1 MDFKKIEEDIRKY
14 WKKEK
19 VFQRL
24 LERDKKRKKEY
35 VFYEGPPFA
44 NGKPGIHH
52 VLARAFKDAVIR
64 YQTMRGF
71 RVPRKAGWDTHGL
84 PTEMEAEKKLN
95 LSNKKEIEKVGLDKF
110 TKACQESVFLYI
122 NDWRELTERMAYWL
136 DLDDPYI
143 TCSPE
148 YMENVWGILKRIWDK
163 GLLYKSYKVIPY
175 CSRCGTTL
183 SSHEVAQGYKE
194 IEDESVFVKFKIK
207 DQNKHLLVWT
217 TTPWTLTANVVL
229 AVNKDMDYV
238 EVEKGGENFILARE
252 RLKVLDEK
260 NPKIIKELKG
270 KDLVGLKYEPIF
282 KFKEPSYSVVAGGFV
297 GGDEGT
303 GIVHIAP
310 AFGEEDMEL
319 AKTENLPVLLT
330 IDEEGKFSG
339 ESEWK
344 GIYFEK
350 LSPLV
355 VEELEK
361 RKILFK
367 KENYFHKYPFCW
379 RCDTKL
385 LYYPK
390 ESWFLETSNK
400 DVKKRLIENNK
411 KIKWRPNHLKEGRF
425 GKWLEGVKD
434 WVISRERYW
443 GTPLPFWE
451 CEKCNHKVCIGSLK
465 ELEKKSGEKIDP
477 EKLHRPYIDQ
487 IPIKCEKC
495 GGEMKRVEQVLDCWF
510 DSGSMFLAQN
520 PGILAQKRDLKD
532 IVKEIS
538 FPADFI
544 CEGIDQTRG
553 WFYSLLAIAT
563 LLELPS
569 PYKSV
574 IGVGMVLD
582 PEGKKMSK
590 SKGNVVKPFKA
601 FDEYGADSVRWYF
614 YRLNEAG
621 KGKRFD
627 PEIIKKEVHKFFR
640 IIFNTVRFL
649 KIYSQEKLPE
659 LPKETQLSLLDRW
672 LINRQRMALSKVEES
687 MADLDILSAVR
698 ELEDFVY
705 DMSQWY
711 LRSSR
716 ERLKESKE
724 SQVLFL
730 NVLKKTA
737 KIIAPFTPFTAEKIF
752 QGLKGKDSVHLTDYP
767 KLESEIDENLL
778 KEMERVR
785 RICETGRFLRK
796 ESEIGLRQP
805 LAKIVYSGEEKLKEE
820 FESLLVEELNVKE
833 VDYDKNLP
841 SGKDWVKD
849 EGRYLSLNTK
859 ITPELEEEGIVRELS
874 RKINYLRKKAGLIPK
889 DKANLVIEEAT
900 SSLEKMINE
909 NMSFLPVEKFLKKTE
924 EKELAQGELT
934 LKGETFKIK
943 IERF

>member
-1 MDFKKIEEDIRKY
+1 MDFKKIEEDIREY

-24 LERDKKRKKEY
+24 LERDKDKKEEY

-95 LSNKKEIEKVGLDKF
+95 LSNKKEIEEIGLDKF
-110 TKACQESVFLYI
+110 TRACQESVFLYI

-148 YMENVWGILKRIWDK
+148 YMENVWGILKRIWEK

-175 CSRCGTTL
+175 CPRCGTTL
-183 SSHEVAQGYKE
+183 SSHEVAQGYRE
-194 IEDESVFVKFKIK
+194 IEDESVFVKLKVK
-207 DQNKHLLVWT
+207 DRDKYFLVWT
-217 TTPWTLTANVVL
+217 TTPWTLTANVAL
-229 AVNKDMDYV
+229 AVNREMDYL
-238 EVEKGGENFILARE
+238 EVEKEGANLILAKE
-252 RLKVLDEK
+252 RLEVLGEEK
-260 NPKIIKELKG
+260 PRIVREMKG

-282 KFKEPSYSVVAGGFV
+282 KFKEPDYSVVAGDFV

-339 ESEWK
+339 ESKWK

-355 VEELEK
+355 AEELEK

-390 ESWFLETSNK
+390 ESWFLETSNEE
-400 DVKKRLIENNK
+400 VKKRLIENNK

-451 CEKCNHKVCIGSLK
+451 CEKCGHKVCIGSVEELK
-465 ELEKKSGEKIDP
+465 KKSEKKIDS
-477 EKLHRPYIDQ
+477 EKLHRPHIDQ
-487 IPIKCEKC
+487 VSIKCEKC

-520 PGILAQKRDLKD
+520 PGFLAQEGDLGKL
-532 IVKEIS
+532 VEEIS

-569 PYKSV
+569 PYRSV

-582 PEGKKMSK
+582 SKGKKMSK
-590 SKGNVVKPFKA
+590 SKGNVVKPLEV
-601 FDEYGADSVRWYF
+601 FDEYGADSIRWYF

-627 PEIIKKEVHKFFR
+627 PEILKKEVHKFFR
-640 IIFNTVRFL
+640 IVLNTVRFL
-649 KIYSQEKLPE
+649 KIYSDKELPEPPEEAKLP
-659 LPKETQLSLLDRW
+659 LLDKW
-672 LINRQRMALSKVEES
+672 LANRQRLALSRVKEK
-687 MADLDILSAVR
+687 MDDLDILSVAR

-716 ERLKESKE
+716 ERLKESKD
-724 SQVLFL
+724 SQAFFLDVLR
-730 NVLKKTA
+730 KTA
-737 KIIAPFTPFTAEKIF
+737 KMIAPFAPFLAEKVF
-752 QGLKGKDSVHLTDYP
+752 QDLKGGDSVHLSSYP
-767 KLESEIDENLL
+767 EAEGETAENLL
-778 KEMERVR
+778 REMEKVR
-785 RICETGRFLRK
+785 KISETGRFLRK
-796 ESEIGLRQP
+796 EVDIGLRQP
-805 LAKIVYSGEEKLKEE
+805 LSEVAYSGKEKLKEE
-820 FESLLVEELNVKE
+820 FESLLAEELSVKKVSHRE
-833 VDYDKNLP
+833 ELP
-841 SGKDWVKD
+841 SGEDWIKD
-849 EGRYLSLNTK
+849 EKNYLALNRE

-874 RKINYLRKKAGLIPK
+874 RKINYLRKKAGLMPE
-889 DKANLVIEEAT
+889 DKVNLVIEDMEPF
-900 SSLEKMINE
+900 LEKVIQE
-909 NMSFLPVEKFLKKTE
+909 NMGDLPVEDLLKKAE
-924 EKELAQGELT
+924 EGELAQGKLT
-934 LKGETFKIK
+934 LKEKTFTIKIK
-943 IERF
+943 KP